1 MNWFLFWLLLHI
13 AAAIIAFGPIFVFPL
28 MEPTVKARPGG
39 LPFSALLSEKMER
52 GLIVPVA
59 LTMLVSGFGMVI
71 TLHLNFFAN
80 YWLLAAIVLYLA
92 ALAIAFLNQMPVTG
106 KLVKLTENPGPPGP
120 PSPEILA
127 LLQRNKIGGM
137 IQTAMLIIIIFL
149 MVIRPG
155 GVVAG

>member
-1 MNWFLFWLLLHI
+1 MNWFLFWLLLHV
-13 AAAIIAFGPIFVFPL
+13 AAAIIAFGPTFVFPL
-28 MEPTVKARPGG
+28 MEPTTKARPAG
-39 LPFSALLSEKMER
+39 LGFAALLSEKMER

-59 LTMLVSGFGMVI
+59 LTMLVSGTGMII
-71 TLHLNFFAN
+71 TLHLNLFAN
-80 YWLLAAIVLYLA
+80 YWLLAAILLYLA
-92 ALAIAFLNQMPVTG
+92 ALTIAFLNQMPVTA
-106 KLVKLTENPGPPGP
+106 KLVKLTENPGL

-137 IQTAMLIIIIFL
+137 IQTAFLIVIIFL